1 MKAADLPTRI
11 VRLPGRG
18 GPAPMILTSQAAAN
32 AACEQVGWVTTH
44 PRTTTTTKPR
54 STTMPDTTNPP
65 KVKLSCNHSIEWPG
79 TTAPVPGDKSACP
92 KCPKRNDITPMR
104 TIKAVTPAAPGQPL
118 DSHPVDVKRDE
129 ARVAATSTPNGNGPD
144 AQVIQF
150 PDRIARTTAAKAAA
164 KAVRDAGGTPKEAG
178 KASDAVMA
186 APIQQAPVQDRSDSS
201 RRAPVGRITGLKL
214 SGARTVAL
222 QVAMVGGADVREDER
237 DAAAAIQLA
246 LTNDAKRI
254 DLDAAGVRVLLRN
267 LPRVAADESTSKS
280 VVAAAAKAQAW
291 LTPFSEAAG
300 YAD

>member
-1 MKAADLPTRI
+1 MRDVVNAADLPARI
-11 VRLPGRG
+11 IRLPRRG
-18 GPAPMILTSQAAAN
+18 GPAPMILTSQAAAD

-44 PRTTTTTKPR
+44 PHTTKPR

-79 TTAPVPGDKSACP
+79 TTTPTVGGKVACP
-92 KCPKRNDITPMR
+92 KCPKHGNATLMR

-118 DSHPVDVKRDE
+118 ASHTVDVKRDE
-129 ARVAATSTPNGNGPD
+129 AHVAATANGDGPD
-144 AQVIQF
+144 AEVIQF

-178 KASDAVMA
+178 KASDAVMS
-186 APIQQAPVQDRSDSS
+186 APIEQAPVKDRSDTS
-201 RRAPVGRITGLKL
+201 RRAPVGRVTALNM
-214 SGARTVAL
+214 SAARTTAL
-222 QVAMVGGADVREDER
+222 QLAMVGGADVREDER

-246 LTNDAKRI
+246 LTSDAKRI

-267 LPRVAADESTSKS
+267 LPRVALDESTAKS

-291 LTPFSEAAG
+291 LVKFSEAASYSG
-300 YAD
+300 